1 MHQLIILVGVVL
13 CFVNVVRGQSLSGT
27 VLDPQGGGVPNAQVK
42 LYVRENGLQLNA
54 TSDPQGRYRF
64 QRLAPGEYVVE
75 AEAEGFAR
83 TAPQSIQLETGR
95 TLNLEIPLK
104 LAGVAQEI
112 VVTAAGSA
120 QPGEETSKAISTVGW
135 QEIQA
140 RDEFSIAESLR
151 MIAGLRYQQLG
162 GPGSFTSLKTRGL
175 RNEDTAILIDGQ
187 RLRDV
192 AAPQGDGSGLL
203 GDLIVTNVDR
213 LEVLRGSGSSLYGT
227 NAIGGVVNIFTDEG
241 GGRTRG
247 SLLTEGGSMGLFR
260 GRAQVAGGFNEDRIA
275 YSLGVAHLNVA
286 HGVDGDDAARNTS
299 GQGRIRFQLTP
310 SASLS
315 ARIYATDSFSQTN
328 ESPIAVGVL
337 PPTGVVQAIPLGL
350 SELKRY
356 ESGVPVSELN
366 LNGANFIPSANDPD
380 FRREARFF
388 SSIIT
393 FAQRP
398 NEAFG
403 YSVNYQALKTDRAFL
418 DGPGGISFEP
428 LGNTRGDY
436 DGRLHTIN
444 ARTDVR
450 LGRSQLVNA
459 GYEFESESY
468 LNRSFQ
474 VSPADNSSVDVSQR
488 SHTFFLQDQLRL
500 LDGRLFLSAAFRTQ
514 LFSLNEPALEPL
526 PFAPYQGSTF
536 EAPPNAYTGDGS
548 IAYSFRS
555 SGTKLRAHVGNG
567 YRAPSL
573 YERFGTYFDSFFGY
587 STYGDPR
594 LRPDRSIAFDAGIDQ
609 SLLNNHLRLSGTWFY
624 TRLQE
629 IVVFDFSGAISPE
642 TDPFGRFG
650 GYRNTN
656 GGLARGLEFSV
667 EASPSRSLDLSGSYT
682 YTNAD
687 QRLPLVP
694 GIIRSFAIPDH
705 QFSLVATQRLGQR
718 IFINFDLIASNSYLA
733 PMFDSNTFTSR
744 AFEFDGLAKADLGAS
759 YRLPLSENRAIRFF
773 GKVENLF
780 DRDYYE
786 SGYRTPGAT
795 ALGGVQFEF

>member
-1 MHQLIILVGVVL
+1 MHQLIIFLGAVL
-13 CFVNVVRGQSLSGT
+13 CFGSAVRAQSLTGT
-27 VLDPQGGGVPNAQVK
+27 VLDPQGGGVPKAQVK
-42 LYVRENGLQLNA
+42 LYVRENGVQLNA
-54 TSDPQGRYRF
+54 TSDSQGKYRF
-64 QRLAPGEYVVE
+64 QRLTPGDYVVE

-83 TAPQSIQLETGR
+83 TAAQSFRLESGR
-95 TLNLEIPLK
+95 ALVLDIPLS

-120 QPGEETSKAISTVGW
+120 QAGEETSKAISTVGW

-151 MIAGLRYQQLG
+151 TVAGLRYQQLG
-162 GPGSFTSLKTRGL
+162 GPGSLTSIKTRGL

-227 NAIGGVVNIFTDEG
+227 NAIGGVVNILTDEG

-247 SLLTEGGSMGLFR
+247 SLLTEGGSLGLLR
-260 GRAQVAGGFNEDRIA
+260 GRAQVAGGLSEDRIA

-286 HGVDGDDAARNTS
+286 NGVDGRDAARNTS
-299 GQGRIRFQLTP
+299 GQGRIRFQLSP

-315 ARIYATDSFSQTN
+315 ARIYAADSFSQTN
-328 ESPIAVGVL
+328 ESPGAVGPL
-337 PPTGVVQAIPLGL
+337 PPTGVIEAVPLDP

-356 ESGVPVSELN
+356 ESGVPASQLN

-388 SSIIT
+388 SSIVT

-398 NEAFG
+398 NEIFG
-403 YSVNYQALKTDRAFL
+403 YSFNYQALKTDRAFR

-428 LGNTRGDY
+428 LGNSRADY
-436 DGRLHTIN
+436 DGRLHTVN
-444 ARTDVR
+444 ARTDIR
-450 LGRSQLVNA
+450 LGRSQLVNV

-474 VSPADNSSVDVSQR
+474 VSPADNSSVDVTQR
-488 SHTFFLQDQLRL
+488 SHGLFVQDQLRL

-514 LFSLNEPALEPL
+514 FFSLNRPALEPL
-526 PFAPYQGSTF
+526 PFAPYQGTPF
-536 EAPPNAYTGDGS
+536 AAPPDAYTGDGS

-555 SGTKLRAHVGNG
+555 SGTKLRAHIGNG

-609 SLLNNHLRLSGTWFY
+609 SLLNNRIRLSSTWFY

-629 IVVFDFSGAISPE
+629 VVVFDFSGAISPT

-656 GGLARGLEFSV
+656 GGLARGFEFSV
-667 EASPSRSLDLSGSYT
+667 EASPTRSLDLSGSYT

-687 QRLPLVP
+687 QRRPLVP

-718 IFINFDLIASNSYLA
+718 LFVNFDLIASSSYLA
-733 PMFDSNTFTSR
+733 PLFDSNTFASR
-744 AFEFDGLAKADLGAS
+744 AFEFGGLAKADLGAS
-759 YRLPLSENRAIRFF
+759 YRLPLSENQALRFF

-786 SGYRTPGAT
+786 AGYRTPGAT
-795 ALGGVQFEF
+795 AVGGLQFEF

>member
-1 MHQLIILVGVVL
+1 MHQLIITVGAVL
-13 CFVNVVRGQSLSGT
+13 CAVSVVRAQSLTGI
-27 VLDPQGGGVPNAQVK
+27 VLDPQGGGVPNAQVR
-42 LYVRENGLQLNA
+42 LYIRENGVQLNA
-54 TSDPQGRYRF
+54 TSDSQGKYRF
-64 QRLAPGEYVVE
+64 QRLAPGEYVLE
-75 AEAEGFAR
+75 AEAKGFAR
-83 TAPQSIQLETGR
+83 TAAQSIQLEAGR
-95 TLNLEIPLK
+95 SLDLDIPLK

-135 QEIQA
+135 REIQA

-151 MIAGLRYQQLG
+151 TVAGLRYQQLG
-162 GPGSFTSLKTRGL
+162 GPGSLTSIKTRGL

-227 NAIGGVVNIFTDEG
+227 NAIGGVVNVLTDEG

-247 SLLTEGGSMGLFR
+247 SLLTEGGSLGLFR
-260 GRAQVAGGFNEDRIA
+260 GRAQVAGGLHDERIA
-275 YSLGVAHLNVA
+275 YSLGLAHLNVA
-286 HGVDGDDAARNTS
+286 NGVDRSDAARNTS
-299 GQGRIRFQLTP
+299 GQGHIRFQLNP

-328 ESPIAVGVL
+328 ESPEAVGLL

-356 ESGVPVSELN
+356 ESGVPASELN

-388 SSIIT
+388 SSIVS

-398 NEAFG
+398 NDVVG
-403 YSVNYQALKTDRAFL
+403 YSVNYQALKTDRAFR
-418 DGPGGISFEP
+418 DGPGGVSFEP
-428 LGNTRGDY
+428 LGNTRNDY

-459 GYEFESESY
+459 GYEFERESY

-474 VSPADNSSVDVSQR
+474 VSSADNSSVDVTQR
-488 SHTFFLQDQLRL
+488 SHSFFVQDQLRL
-500 LDGRLFLSAAFRTQ
+500 LDGRLFFSAAFRTQ
-514 LFSLNEPALEPL
+514 FFSLNQPALEPL
-526 PFAPYQGSTF
+526 PFAPYQGTSF
-536 EAPPNAYTGDGS
+536 AAPPDAYTGDGS
-548 IAYSFRS
+548 VAYSFRN

-573 YERFGTYFDSFFGY
+573 YERFGTFFGSFGY

-609 SLLNNHLRLSGTWFY
+609 SLLNNRLRLSSTWFY

-629 IVVFDFSGAISPE
+629 VIVFDFSGAIGPT

-656 GGLARGLEFSV
+656 GGLARGFEFSM
-667 EASPSRSLDLSGSYT
+667 EASPSHSLDVSASYT

-694 GIIRSFAIPDH
+694 GVIRSFAIPDH
-705 QFSLVATQRLGQR
+705 QFSVVATQRLGQR
-718 IFINFDLIASNSYLA
+718 VFLNFDLIASTSYLA
-733 PMFDSNTFTSR
+733 PMFDSNTFSSR
-744 AFEFDGLAKADLGAS
+744 AFEFAGLGKADLGAS
-759 YRLPLSENRAIRFF
+759 YRLPLSENKAVRFF

-795 ALGGVQFEF
+795 AVGGVQFEF

>member
-1 MHQLIILVGVVL
+1 MYQLIIIAVAML
-13 CFVNVVRGQSLSGT
+13 CLAGETHAQSLTGI
-27 VLDPQGGGVPNAQVK
+27 VVDPQGGRVPNAQVK
-42 LYVRENGLQLNA
+42 LYVRDNGVQLKA
-54 TSDPQGRYRF
+54 TSDSHGRYRF
-64 QRLAPGEYVVE
+64 QRLTPGQYVVE
-75 AEAEGFAR
+75 VEAEGFAR
-83 TAPQSIQLETGR
+83 TAAQSIQLQSGR
-95 TLNLEIPLK
+95 DLVLDIPLK

-120 QPGEETSKAISTVGW
+120 QSGDEISKAISTVGW

-140 RDEFSIAESLR
+140 RDEFLVAEALR
-151 MIAGLRYQQLG
+151 TIAGLRYQQLG
-162 GPGSFTSLKTRGL
+162 GPGSLTSLKTRGL

-192 AAPQGDGSGLL
+192 AAPQGDASGLL

-227 NAIGGVVNIFTDEG
+227 NAVGGVVNILTDEG

-247 SLLTEGGSMGLFR
+247 NLLSEGGSLGLFR
-260 GRAQVAGGFNEDRIA
+260 GRAQVAGGLREDRIA
-275 YSLGVAHLNVA
+275 YSVGLAHLNVTN
-286 HGVDGDDAARNTS
+286 GVDGSDAARNTT

-310 SASLS
+310 TASLS
-315 ARIYATDSFSQTN
+315 ARIYATDAFSQTN
-328 ESPIAVGVL
+328 ESPGAVGPL
-337 PPTGVVQAIPLGL
+337 PPTGIIQAIPLNS

-356 ESGVPVSELN
+356 ESGVPVSQLN
-366 LNGANFIPSANDPD
+366 LDGATFIPSANDPD
-380 FRREARFF
+380 FRREARFL
-388 SSIIT
+388 SSIFT

-398 NEAFG
+398 NQTFG
-403 YSVNYQALKTDRAFL
+403 YSINYQALATDRAFR
-418 DGPGGISFEP
+418 DGPGGVSFEP
-428 LGNTRGDY
+428 LGNTRTDY
-436 DGRLHTIN
+436 DGRLHTMN
-444 ARTDVR
+444 ARADVR

-468 LNRSFQ
+468 FNRSFQ
-474 VSPADNSSVDVSQR
+474 VRPSDNSSVDVTQR
-488 SHTFFLQDQLRL
+488 SQSFFAQDQIRL
-500 LDGRLFLSAAFRTQ
+500 LEGRLFLSAAFRTQ
-514 LFSLNEPALEPL
+514 LFSLNEPALEPV
-526 PFAPYQGSTF
+526 PFAPYQGTSF
-536 EAPPNAYTGDGS
+536 AAPPNAYTGDGS
-548 IAYSFRS
+548 LAYSFLS

-573 YERFGTYFDSFFGY
+573 YERFGTFYGSFGY

-609 SLLNNHLRLSGTWFY
+609 ALLNNRLRLSGTWFY

-629 IVVFDFSGAISPE
+629 VIVFDFSGAISPT

-656 GGLARGLEFSV
+656 GGLARGVEFTV
-667 EASPSRSLDLSGSYT
+667 EASPSRSLDLSAGYT

-687 QRLPLVP
+687 QRRPLVL
-694 GIIRSFAIPDH
+694 GVIRSFAIPDH

-718 IFINFDLIASNSYLA
+718 MFINFDLITSSSYLA
-733 PMFDSNTFTSR
+733 PLFDSNTFASR
-744 AFEFDGLAKADLGAS
+744 AFEFDGLAKADLGTS
-759 YRLPLSENRAIRFF
+759 YRWPLSEKRAVRFF

-786 SGYRTPGAT
+786 AGYRTPGAT
-795 ALGGVQFEF
+795 AIGGVQFEF

>member
-1 MHQLIILVGVVL
+1 MHQLITIVGAVL
-13 CFVNVVRGQSLSGT
+13 CLVSVARAQSLTGT
-27 VLDPQGGGVPNAQVK
+27 ILDPQGSGVPNADVK
-42 LYVRENGLQLNA
+42 LYVRENGVQLNA
-54 TSDPQGRYRF
+54 TSDAQGKYRF
-64 QRLAPGEYVVE
+64 QRLNPGEYVLE

-83 TAPQSIQLETGR
+83 TVAQSIQLEAGR
-95 TLNLEIPLK
+95 ALNLDIPLR
-104 LAGVAQEI
+104 LAGVSQEI

-120 QPGEETSKAISTVGW
+120 QAGEETSKAVSTVGW
-135 QEIQA
+135 REIQA
-140 RDEFSIAESLR
+140 RDEFSIAEALR
-151 MIAGLRYQQLG
+151 TVAGLRYQQLG
-162 GPGSFTSLKTRGL
+162 GPGSLTSLKTRGL

-187 RLRDV
+187 RLRDA

-227 NAIGGVVNIFTDEG
+227 NAIGGVVNVLTDEG

-247 SLLTEGGSMGLFR
+247 SLLTEGGSLGLFR
-260 GRAQVAGGFNEDRIA
+260 GRAQVAGGLSEDRVA

-286 HGVDGDDAARNTS
+286 HGVDGSDAARNTS

-315 ARIYATDSFSQTN
+315 ARIYAADSFSQTN
-328 ESPIAVGVL
+328 DSPEAVGLL
-337 PPTGVVQAIPLGL
+337 PPAGVVEAIPL
-350 SELKRY
+350 SEAELERY
-356 ESGVPVSELN
+356 ESGVPPSQLS
-366 LNGANFIPSANDPD
+366 LNGANFLPSANDPD

-388 SSIIT
+388 SSIVT

-398 NEAFG
+398 NDAFG
-403 YSVNYQALKTDRAFL
+403 YSVNYQALKTDRAFR
-418 DGPGGISFEP
+418 DGPGGVSFEP
-428 LGNTRGDY
+428 LGNTRTDY

-474 VSPADNSSVDVSQR
+474 VSPADNSSVDVTQHGHS
-488 SHTFFLQDQLRL
+488 FFVQDQLRL

-514 LFSLNEPALEPL
+514 LFSLNTPLLEPL
-526 PFAPYQGSTF
+526 PFAPYQEGAF
-536 EAPPNAYTGDGS
+536 AAPPNAYTGDGS
-548 IAYSFRS
+548 IAYSFKS
-555 SGTKLRAHVGNG
+555 SGTKLRAHIGNG

-573 YERFGTYFDSFFGY
+573 YERFGTFYGSFGY

-609 SLLNNHLRLSGTWFY
+609 ALLNNRLRISTTWFY

-629 IVVFDFSGAISPE
+629 LIVFDFSGAISPA

-656 GGLARGLEFSV
+656 GGLARGFEFSA
-667 EASPSRSLDLSGSYT
+667 EASPSHSLDVSASYT

-705 QFSLVATQRLGQR
+705 QFTMVATQRFGQR
-718 IFINFDLIASNSYLA
+718 VFLNLDLITSSSYLA
-733 PMFDSNTFTSR
+733 PMFDSNTFSSR

-759 YRLPLSENRAIRFF
+759 YRLPLSENRALRFF
-773 GKVENLF
+773 GKIENLF

-795 ALGGVQFEF
+795 AVGGIQFEF

>member
-1 MHQLIILVGVVL
+1 MHQLIIIVVAVV
-13 CFVNVVRGQSLSGT
+13 CFGSAAHAQTLTGT

-42 LYVRENGLQLNA
+42 LYVRENGVQLNA
-54 TSDPQGRYRF
+54 TSDAQGKYRF
-64 QRLAPGEYVVE
+64 QRLTPGEYVVE

-83 TAPQSIQLETGR
+83 TAAQSIQLEAGR
-95 TLNLEIPLK
+95 TLDLDIPLK

-120 QPGEETSKAISTVGW
+120 QAGEETSKAISTVGW

-140 RDEFSIAESLR
+140 RDEFSIAEALR

-162 GPGSFTSLKTRGL
+162 GPGSLTSLKTRGL

-187 RLRDV
+187 RIRDV

-227 NAIGGVVNIFTDEG
+227 NAIGGVVNVLTDEG

-247 SLLTEGGSMGLFR
+247 SLLTEGGSLGLFR
-260 GRAQVAGGFNEDRIA
+260 GRAQVAGGLSEDRIA

-286 HGVDGDDAARNTS
+286 RGVDGSDAARNTS

-328 ESPIAVGVL
+328 ESPGAVGLL
-337 PPTGVVQAIPLGL
+337 PPTGVVQAIPLSS

-356 ESGVPVSELN
+356 ESGVPASQLN
-366 LNGANFIPSANDPD
+366 LNGATFIPSANDPD

-388 SSIIT
+388 SSIVT
-393 FAQRP
+393 FVQRP
-398 NEAFG
+398 NETFG
-403 YSVNYQALKTDRAFL
+403 YAVNYQALKTDRAFR

-428 LGNTRGDY
+428 LGNTRTDY
-436 DGRLHTIN
+436 DGRLHTVN
-444 ARTDVR
+444 ARSDIR
-450 LGRSQLVNA
+450 LGRSQLVNV

-474 VSPADNSSVDVSQR
+474 VRPADNSSVDVTQR
-488 SHTFFLQDQLRL
+488 SHGLFVQDQLRL

-514 LFSLNEPALEPL
+514 FFSLNQPALEPL

-536 EAPPNAYTGDGS
+536 AAPPDAYTGDGS
-548 IAYSFRS
+548 IAYSFQS
-555 SGTKLRAHVGNG
+555 SGTKLRAHAGNG
-567 YRAPSL
+567 YRTPSL
-573 YERFGTYFDSFFGY
+573 YERFGTFFGSFGY

-609 SLLNNHLRLSGTWFY
+609 SLLNNRVRLSSTWFY

-629 IVVFDFSGAISPE
+629 VIVFDFSGAISPT

-667 EASPSRSLDLSGSYT
+667 EASPTRSLDLSGSYT

-687 QRLPLVP
+687 QRRPLVP

-705 QFSLVATQRLGQR
+705 QFSVVATQRLGQR
-718 IFINFDLIASNSYLA
+718 VFINFDLITSSSYLA

-759 YRLPLSENRAIRFF
+759 YRFPLSENRAIRFF
-773 GKVENLF
+773 GKVENMF
-780 DRDYYE
+780 DHDYYE

-795 ALGGVQFEF
+795 AVGGVQFEF

>member
-1 MHQLIILVGVVL
+1 MHQPIFVIVALL
-13 CFVNVVRGQSLSGT
+13 CSCSALLAQSLRGT
-27 VLDPQGGGVPNAQVK
+27 VLDPQGAGVPHAQVR
-42 LYVRENGLQLNA
+42 LYLRENGVQLNA
-54 TSDPQGRYRF
+54 TTDPQGKYRF
-64 QRLAPGEYVVE
+64 DRITAGEYVVE

-83 TAPQSIQLETGR
+83 TAAQSVQLQRGHA
-95 TLNLEIPLK
+95 LVLDIPLK

-120 QPGEETSKAISTVGW
+120 QAGEEVSKAISVVGW

-140 RDEFSIAESLR
+140 RDEFSIAEALR
-151 MIAGLRYQQLG
+151 TTAGLRYQQLG
-162 GPGSFTSLKTRGL
+162 GPGALTSLKTRGL

-227 NAIGGVVNIFTDEG
+227 NAIGGVVNVFTDEG

-247 SLLTEGGSMGLFR
+247 SLLAEGGSLGLFR
-260 GRAQVAGGFNEDRIA
+260 GRAQAAGGLHEDRIA
-275 YSLGVAHLNVA
+275 YSVGVGHLNVSS
-286 HGVDGDDAARNTS
+286 GVDGDDAARNTS

-315 ARIYATDSFSQTN
+315 ARVYVADSFSQVN
-328 ESPIAVGVL
+328 ETPGTAGLL
-337 PPTGVVQAIPLGL
+337 PPTGIIQAVPLSL

-356 ESGVPVSELN
+356 ESGVPASQLN

-388 SSIIT
+388 SSIVT

-398 NEAFG
+398 NDVFG
-403 YSVNYQALKTDRAFL
+403 YSVNYQALKTDRAFR

-428 LGNTRGDY
+428 LGNTRTDY
-436 DGRLHTIN
+436 DGQLHTVN
-444 ARTDVR
+444 ARADFR

-468 LNRSFQ
+468 LNHSFQ
-474 VSPADNSSVDVSQR
+474 VRPSDNSSVDVTQR
-488 SHTFFLQDQLRL
+488 SQSLFVQDQLRL
-500 LDGRLFLSAAFRTQ
+500 LNGRLFLSAAFRTQ
-514 LFSLNEPALEPL
+514 FFSLNMPQLAPL
-526 PFAPYQGSTF
+526 TFAPYQGIAF
-536 EAPPNAYTGDGS
+536 EAPPDAYTGDGS
-548 IAYSFRS
+548 IAYSFQS
-555 SGTKLRAHVGNG
+555 SGTKLRAHIGNG

-573 YERFGTYFDSFFGY
+573 YERFGTFFGSFGY

-594 LRPDRSIAFDAGIDQ
+594 LRPDRSIAVDAGIDQ
-609 SLLNNHLRLSGTWFY
+609 SLLNNRLRLSSTWFY

-629 IVVFDFSGAISPE
+629 VIVFDFSGAISPA

-656 GGLARGLEFSV
+656 GGLARGFEFSLA
-667 EASPSRSLDLSGSYT
+667 ASPSRSLDLSGSYT
-682 YTNAD
+682 HTNAD
-687 QRLPLVP
+687 QRRPLVP

-705 QFSLVATQRLGQR
+705 QFSVVATQRIGER
-718 IFINFDLIASNSYLA
+718 VFVNFDLIVSSSYLA
-733 PMFDSNTFTSR
+733 LVFDSNTFASR
-744 AFEFDGLAKADLGAS
+744 AFEFDGLAKADLGIS
-759 YRLPLSENRAIRFF
+759 YRLPLAENRSVRFF
-773 GKVENLF
+773 SKAENLF
-780 DRDYYE
+780 DRKYYE

-795 ALGGVQFEF
+795 AVGGIQFEF

>member
-1 MHQLIILVGVVL
+1 MHQLIIIVVAVL
-13 CFVNVVRGQSLSGT
+13 CFGSAARAQGLTGT
-27 VLDPQGGGVPNAQVK
+27 VLDPQGGGVPDAQVR
-42 LYVRENGLQLNA
+42 LYVRENGGQLNA
-54 TSDPQGRYRF
+54 SSDAQGKYRF
-64 QRLAPGEYVVE
+64 QRLIPGEYVIE
-75 AEAEGFAR
+75 AEAQGFAR
-83 TAPQSIQLETGR
+83 TAAQSIQLDAGR
-95 TLNLEIPLK
+95 TLDLDIRLK

-120 QPGEETSKAISTVGW
+120 QAGEETSKAISTIGW

-140 RDEFSIAESLR
+140 RDEFSIAEALR
-151 MIAGLRYQQLG
+151 TIAGLRYQQLG
-162 GPGSFTSLKTRGL
+162 GPGALTSLKTRGL

-213 LEVLRGSGSSLYGT
+213 LEVLRGSSSSLYGT
-227 NAIGGVVNIFTDEG
+227 NAIGGVVNILTDEG

-247 SLLTEGGSMGLFR
+247 SLLTEGGSLGLFR

-286 HGVDGDDAARNTS
+286 NGVDGSDAARNTS

-328 ESPIAVGVL
+328 ESPGAVGVL
-337 PPTGVVQAIPLGL
+337 PPTGVVQAIPLSL
-350 SELKRY
+350 SELQRY
-356 ESGVPVSELN
+356 ESGVPASQLN
-366 LNGANFIPSANDPD
+366 LNGATFIPSANDPD

-388 SSIIT
+388 SSIVT

-398 NEAFG
+398 TEVFG
-403 YSVNYQALKTDRAFL
+403 YSVNYQALKTDRAFR
-418 DGPGGISFEP
+418 DGPGGVSFEP
-428 LGNTRGDY
+428 LGNTRTDY

-474 VSPADNSSVDVSQR
+474 VSSADNSSVDVTQR
-488 SHTFFLQDQLRL
+488 SHGLFVQDQLRL
-500 LDGRLFLSAAFRTQ
+500 LDGRLFLSAAFRAQ
-514 LFSLNEPALEPL
+514 FFSLDQPALEPL
-526 PFAPYQGSTF
+526 PFAPYQGTTF
-536 EAPPNAYTGDGS
+536 AAPPDAYTGDGS

-555 SGTKLRAHVGNG
+555 SGTKLRAHIGNG

-573 YERFGTYFDSFFGY
+573 YERFGTFYGSFGY

-609 SLLNNHLRLSGTWFY
+609 SLLNNRVRLSGTWFY

-629 IVVFDFSGAISPE
+629 VIVFDFSGAISPT

-759 YRLPLSENRAIRFF
+759 YRLPLSENRAVRFF

-795 ALGGVQFEF
+795 AVGGVQFEF

>member
-1 MHQLIILVGVVL
+1 MHQLIITVVAVV
-13 CFVNVVRGQSLSGT
+13 CFCSVVRAQSLTGT

-42 LYVRENGLQLNA
+42 LYVRENGVQLNA
-54 TSDPQGRYRF
+54 TSDSQGRYRF
-64 QRLAPGEYVVE
+64 HRLSPGEYLVE

-83 TAPQSIQLETGR
+83 TAAQSFQSESGR
-95 TLNLEIPLK
+95 ALVLDIPLK

-120 QPGEETSKAISTVGW
+120 QTGEETSKAISTVGW

-140 RDEFSIAESLR
+140 RDEFSIAEALR
-151 MIAGLRYQQLG
+151 TVAGLRYQQLG
-162 GPGSFTSLKTRGL
+162 GPGALTSLKTRGL

-227 NAIGGVVNIFTDEG
+227 NAIGGVVNVLTDEG

-247 SLLTEGGSMGLFR
+247 SLLTEGGSLGLFR
-260 GRAQVAGGFNEDRIA
+260 GRAQVAGGLREDRIA

-286 HGVDGDDAARNTS
+286 NGVDGSDAARNTS
-299 GQGRIRFQLTP
+299 GQGRIRFQLSP

-315 ARIYATDSFSQTN
+315 ARIYAADSFSQTN
-328 ESPIAVGVL
+328 ESPGAVGLL
-337 PPTGVVQAIPLGL
+337 PPKGVVQAIPLSL

-356 ESGVPVSELN
+356 EAGVPASQLN
-366 LNGANFIPSANDPD
+366 LNGATFIPSANDPD

-388 SSIIT
+388 SGMVT
-393 FAQRP
+393 LAQRL
-398 NEAFG
+398 NDVFG
-403 YSVNYQALKTDRAFL
+403 YSVNYQGLATDRAFR

-428 LGNTRGDY
+428 LGNTRTDY
-436 DGRLHTIN
+436 DGRLHTVN
-444 ARTDVR
+444 ARADIR
-450 LGRSQLVNA
+450 LGRSQLVTA

-474 VSPADNSSVDVSQR
+474 VRPADNSSVDVTQR
-488 SHTFFLQDQLRL
+488 SQSFFVQDQLRL

-514 LFSLNEPALEPL
+514 LFSLNQPALEPL
-526 PFAPYQGSTF
+526 PFAPYQETPF
-536 EAPPNAYTGDGS
+536 AAPPDAYTGDGS

-555 SGTKLRAHVGNG
+555 SGTKLRAHIGNG

-573 YERFGTYFDSFFGY
+573 YERFGTFFGSFGY

-609 SLLNNHLRLSGTWFY
+609 SLLNNRLRLSSTWFY

-629 IVVFDFSGAISPE
+629 VIVFDFSGAISPT

-656 GGLARGLEFSV
+656 GGVARGFEFSV

-687 QRLPLVP
+687 QRRPLVP
-694 GIIRSFAIPDH
+694 GILRSFAIPDH

-718 IFINFDLIASNSYLA
+718 VFVNFDLIASSSYLA
-733 PMFDSNTFTSR
+733 PLFDSNTFASR
-744 AFEFDGLAKADLGAS
+744 AFEFAGLGKADLGAS
-759 YRLPLSENRAIRFF
+759 YRLPLSENRAVRFF

-780 DRDYYE
+780 GRNYYE

-795 ALGGVQFEF
+795 AVGGVQFEF

>member
-1 MHQLIILVGVVL
+1 MHQLITVVGVVL
-13 CFVNVVRGQSLSGT
+13 CLVSLARAQSLTGT
-27 VLDPQGGGVPNAQVK
+27 ILDPQGGGVPNAHVK
-42 LYVRENGLQLNA
+42 LYVRQNGVQLNA
-54 TSDPQGRYRF
+54 TSDAQGKYRF
-64 QRLAPGEYVVE
+64 QRLNPGEYVLE

-83 TAPQSIQLETGR
+83 TAAQSIQLEAGHA
-95 TLNLEIPLK
+95 LNLDIPLR
-104 LAGVAQEI
+104 LAGVVQEI

-120 QPGEETSKAISTVGW
+120 QAGEETSKAISTVGW
-135 QEIQA
+135 REIQA
-140 RDEFSIAESLR
+140 RNEFSIAEALR
-151 MIAGLRYQQLG
+151 TVVGLRYQQLG
-162 GPGSFTSLKTRGL
+162 GPGSLTSLKTRGL

-187 RLRDV
+187 RLRDA

-227 NAIGGVVNIFTDEG
+227 NAIGGVVNILTDEG

-247 SLLTEGGSMGLFR
+247 SLLTEGGSLGLFR
-260 GRAQVAGGFNEDRIA
+260 GRAQVAGGLSEDRVA

-286 HGVDGDDAARNTS
+286 HGVDGSDAARNTS

-315 ARIYATDSFSQTN
+315 ARIYAADSFSQTN
-328 ESPIAVGVL
+328 DSPEAVGLL
-337 PPTGVVQAIPLGL
+337 PPTGVVEAIPLSE
-350 SELKRY
+350 SELERY
-356 ESGVPVSELN
+356 QSGVPLSQLN
-366 LNGANFIPSANDPD
+366 LNGAIFLPSANDPD

-388 SSIIT
+388 SSIVT
-393 FAQRP
+393 FAHRP
-398 NEAFG
+398 NDAFG
-403 YSVNYQALKTDRAFL
+403 YSVNYQALKTDRAFR
-418 DGPGGISFEP
+418 DGPGGVSFEP
-428 LGNTRGDY
+428 LGNTRTDY

-474 VSPADNSSVDVSQR
+474 VSPADNSSVDVTQR
-488 SHTFFLQDQLRL
+488 GHSFFVQDQLRL

-514 LFSLNEPALEPL
+514 LFSLNKPLLEPL
-526 PFAPYQGSTF
+526 PFAPYQEGTF
-536 EAPPNAYTGDGS
+536 AAPPNAYTGDGS

-555 SGTKLRAHVGNG
+555 SGTKLRAHIGNG

-573 YERFGTYFDSFFGY
+573 YERFGTFYGSFGY
-587 STYGDPR
+587 SAYGDPR
-594 LRPDRSIAFDAGIDQ
+594 LRPGRSIAFDAGVDQ
-609 SLLNNHLRLSGTWFY
+609 ALLNNRLRISTTWFY

-629 IVVFDFSGAISPE
+629 VIVFDFSGAISPA

-656 GGLARGLEFSV
+656 GGLARGFEFSA
-667 EASPSRSLDLSGSYT
+667 EASPSHSLDVSASYT

-705 QFSLVATQRLGQR
+705 QFTIVATQRFGQR
-718 IFINFDLIASNSYLA
+718 VFLNFDLITSSSYLA
-733 PMFDSNTFTSR
+733 PMFDPSTFSSR

-780 DRDYYE
+780 DREYYE

-795 ALGGVQFEF
+795 AVGGIQFEF

>member
-1 MHQLIILVGVVL
+1 MHQLIILVGAML
-13 CFVNVVRGQSLSGT
+13 CFVSVVRAQSLTGT
-27 VLDPQGGGVPNAQVK
+27 VLDPQGGGVPNAQVR
-42 LYVRENGLQLNA
+42 LYVRENGVQLNA
-54 TSDPQGRYRF
+54 TSDSQGKYRF
-64 QRLAPGEYVVE
+64 PRVTQGEYVIE

-83 TAPQSIQLETGR
+83 TAAQSIQLELGR
-95 TLNLEIPLK
+95 ALVLDIPLK
-104 LAGVAQEI
+104 LDGVAQEI

-120 QPGEETSKAISTVGW
+120 QAGEEISKAISTVGW

-151 MIAGLRYQQLG
+151 TVAGLRYQQLG
-162 GPGSFTSLKTRGL
+162 GPGALTSLKTRGL

-227 NAIGGVVNIFTDEG
+227 NAIGGVVNVLTDEG

-247 SLLTEGGSMGLFR
+247 SLLSEGGSLGLFR
-260 GRAQVAGGFNEDRIA
+260 GRAQVAGGLSEDRIA
-275 YSLGVAHLNVA
+275 YSLGVAHLNVTN
-286 HGVDGDDAARNTS
+286 GVDGSDAARNTS

-315 ARIYATDSFSQTN
+315 ARIYATDAFSQTN
-328 ESPIAVGVL
+328 ESPGAVGLL
-337 PPTGVVQAIPLGL
+337 PPTGVIQAIPLSL

-366 LNGANFIPSANDPD
+366 LDGATFIPSANDPD

-388 SSIIT
+388 SSSVT

-398 NEAFG
+398 NDVFG
-403 YSVNYQALKTDRAFL
+403 YSVNYQALATDRSFL

-436 DGRLHTIN
+436 DGRLHNVN
-444 ARTDVR
+444 ARADIR
-450 LGRSQLVNA
+450 AGRFQLINA

-474 VSPADNSSVDVSQR
+474 VSPADNSSVDVTQR
-488 SHTFFLQDQLRL
+488 SHSFFLQDQLRL

-514 LFSLNEPALEPL
+514 LFSLNQPALEPL
-526 PFAPYQGSTF
+526 LFAPYQGSTF

-573 YERFGTYFDSFFGY
+573 YERFGTYFGSFGY

-594 LRPDRSIAFDAGIDQ
+594 LRPDRSIAFDAGVDQ
-609 SLLNNHLRLSGTWFY
+609 ALLNNRLRLSGTWFY

-629 IVVFDFSGAISPE
+629 IVVFDFSGAISPA

-656 GGLARGLEFSV
+656 GGLARGFEFSV
-667 EASPSRSLDLSGSYT
+667 EASPSRSLDLSASYT

-718 IFINFDLIASNSYLA
+718 VFVNFDLIASSSYLA
-733 PMFDSNTFTSR
+733 PLFDSNTFASR

-759 YRLPLSENRAIRFF
+759 YRLPLSENRAVRVF

-795 ALGGVQFEF
+795 AVGGVQFEF